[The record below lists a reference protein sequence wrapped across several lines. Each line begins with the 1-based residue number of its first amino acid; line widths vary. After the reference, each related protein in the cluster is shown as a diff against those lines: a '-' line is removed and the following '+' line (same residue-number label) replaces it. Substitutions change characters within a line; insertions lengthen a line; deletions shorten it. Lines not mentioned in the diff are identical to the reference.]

1 MIFRQL
7 FDLETSTYS
16 YLLGDAGTH
25 QAVLIDPVLEKLERD
40 ASLLN
45 ELELRLLYTLETHVH
60 ADHVTAASRL
70 RDALGSKPFANGSS
84 RCPTPRCSTPPT
96 TTPAGP

>member
-16 YLLGDAGTH
+16 YLLGDAGTN

-45 ELELRLLYTLETHVH
+45 ELELRLLYTL
-60 ADHVTAASRL
+60 
-70 RDALGSKPFANGSS
+70 
-84 RCPTPRCSTPPT
+84 
-96 TTPAGP
+96 